1 MLNLNEKIIN
11 TFAGT
16 ILINKNTNKWKWISL
31 SEKKQK
37 ETHKTIINFLLFI
50 YNLIIFIILTY
61 NNIQFNNIL
70 IALIIIIQTIFMLKI
85 ININIK
91 I

>member
-61 NNIQFNNIL
+61 DNINLINIL
-70 IALIIIIQTIFMLKI
+70 ISLLVIIIQTYLMLKI
-85 ININIK
+85 LSLNI
-91 I
+91 

>member
-37 ETHKTIINFLLFI
+37 ETHKNIINFLLFI
-50 YNLIIFIILTY
+50 YNLMIFIILTY
-61 NNIQFNNIL
+61 DNINIINIL
-70 IALIIIIQTIFMLKI
+70 LSILIIIIQTYLILKI
-85 ININIK
+85 LSLNI
-91 I
+91 